1 MARPPIISTAATV
14 ARFLRDLRGTHD
26 CTCPLCGYRG
36 RFRAY
41 GRPPRLNAMC
51 PRCGALER
59 HRLIAMVLQSRGL
72 PRTGD
77 RILHFAPERQLS
89 DLLRGKAAV
98 YETADLR
105 PGPGITHA
113 VDITATGLPGPYDL
127 ILCNHVLEHVDD
139 RAALAEI
146 RRLLAPGGT
155 AILTTPVIEGWA
167 ATYEDPAITTDAARL
182 RHFGQHDHLRVYG
195 RDIRDRIRAAGMAL
209 EEETARPGDCVA
221 HGLVPGETVFL
232 ARPQAPA

>member
-1 MARPPIISTAATV
+1 MARPAAISTAATV

-26 CTCPLCGYRG
+26 CACPMCGHRG

-51 PRCGALER
+51 PGCGSLER
-59 HRLIAMVLQSRGL
+59 HRLIAMVLKAEGL

-77 RILHFAPERQLS
+77 RVLHFAPERQLAA
-89 DLLRGKAAV
+89 LLRDRAAA

-139 RAALAEI
+139 SAALAEI

-167 ATYEDPAITTDAARL
+167 TTYEDAAIDTDAARL
-182 RHFGQHDHLRVYG
+182 RHFGQHDHLRLYG
-195 RDIRDRIRAAGMAL
+195 RDIRDRIRAAGLLLHEA
-209 EEETARPGDCVA
+209 TASPADCVA
-221 HGLVPGETVFL
+221 YGLSPGEAVFL
-232 ARPQAPA
+232 ARAGGAA